1 MRKKLDRRKKYTRMV
16 LKNSLIT
23 LLKEKELSAITVKEI
38 CAYADINRSTF
49 YTHYQDQY
57 DLLSQIEEEIIEEM
71 TKTLKRHHF
80 AKEKESIQMTE
91 KLLEYIKDQKD
102 ICQTL
107 LLSNN
112 GKNIEKRIMD
122 IAKDFLISNTIPTK
136 TVEAT
141 YLSTFIVSGA
151 IHEIKDWLTHDTLE
165 TPKQIA
171 EMINYFSHYGLG
183 YLKK

>member
-1 MRKKLDRRKKYTRMV
+1 MDKFVMVDSFTFPKENFKPAINCLDNNEVEYV
-16 LKNSLIT
+16 LAECHTK
-23 LLKEKELSAITVKEI
+23 
-38 CAYADINRSTF
+38 
-49 YTHYQDQY
+49 
-57 DLLSQIEEEIIEEM
+57 EEIIEEM

-136 TVEAT
+136 PVEAT

-151 IHEIKDWLTHDTLE
+151 IHVIKDWLTHDTLE